1 MRRVQWQI
9 FDHFIYKFSDSI
21 MESESTKSEPSSRS
35 RRNRGGH
42 NTTLNNCTGVPLHHR
57 SGDRSRHSHRSGSS
71 HKNKKPDMAPFQ
83 TSVNLDENGREGQ
96 EIIEVQ
102 ILPQDENW
110 GENTTA
116 ITGNTSDQSLSMED
130 VSNWQS
136 QNKSNGLG
144 TVCQHYIETTF
155 SLMLNMAAFVR

>member
-1 MRRVQWQI
+1 
-9 FDHFIYKFSDSI
+9 
-21 MESESTKSEPSSRS
+21 
-35 RRNRGGH
+35 
-42 NTTLNNCTGVPLHHR
+42 
-57 SGDRSRHSHRSGSS
+57 
-71 HKNKKPDMAPFQ
+71 MAPFQ

-136 QNKSNGLG
+136 QHKSNGLG

>member
-1 MRRVQWQI
+1 
-9 FDHFIYKFSDSI
+9 
-21 MESESTKSEPSSRS
+21 
-35 RRNRGGH
+35 
-42 NTTLNNCTGVPLHHR
+42 
-57 SGDRSRHSHRSGSS
+57 
-71 HKNKKPDMAPFQ
+71 MAPFQ

-136 QNKSNGLG
+136 QNKSTGLG